1 MKRTILVAVKRADL
15 PDADCG
21 IAQALGVIGDWWT
34 FLVVRDIA
42 GGVTRFDRLQ
52 AELGVSRRALA
63 ERLASLVAHGV
74 LEKRP
79 YSDHPPRFDYLLTPK
94 GEALL
99 PALIALQD
107 WGTRHVM
114 GDGGLTATSADGS
127 AEARRVHELVGR
139 KMPDVVVQ
147 AHDGERVAPT
157 PPGDRWTVLYFFPGA
172 FAPGTQGYPPGW
184 ADIPG
189 ATGCTLESRTYA
201 SRHADFEAAGAIIR
215 GVSMQRP
222 DQLTAFAAHAQL
234 PYPLLSDQDS
244 ALAAGLLLPTF
255 RAGGGDHFKRLSLLA
270 DPDAVIRAVQFPI
283 NDPAGSVA
291 EMLTLLRASAGRAT
305 SPGSASTSPTPARSR
320 R

>member
-1 MKRTILVAVKRADL
+1 VKRADL
-15 PDADCG
+15 PDAECG

-42 GGVTRFDRLQ
+42 GGITRFDRLQ

-74 LEKRP
+74 LEKRA
-79 YSDHPPRFDYLLTPK
+79 YCDHPPRYDYLLTPK
-94 GEALL
+94 GEGLL

-114 GDGGLTATSADGS
+114 GGGALTATSEDGS
-127 AEARRVHELVGR
+127 AEVRRVHELVGR
-139 KMPDVVVQ
+139 KMPDLAVQ

-157 PPGDRWTVLYFFPGA
+157 APGDRWTVLYFFPGA

-189 ATGCTLESRTYA
+189 ARGCTLEARTYA
-201 SRHADFEAAGAIIR
+201 SRHADFEAAGAAIR
-215 GVSMQRP
+215 GVSTQRP
-222 DQLTAFAAHAQL
+222 DQLAAFVAHAQL

-244 ALAAGLLLPTF
+244 KLAAGLLLPTF
-255 RAGGGDHFKRLSLLA
+255 RAGGVDRFKRLTLLA

-291 EMLTLLRASAGRAT
+291 EILTLVRESVTKSPADSAASV
-305 SPGSASTSPTPARSR
+305 
-320 R
+320 